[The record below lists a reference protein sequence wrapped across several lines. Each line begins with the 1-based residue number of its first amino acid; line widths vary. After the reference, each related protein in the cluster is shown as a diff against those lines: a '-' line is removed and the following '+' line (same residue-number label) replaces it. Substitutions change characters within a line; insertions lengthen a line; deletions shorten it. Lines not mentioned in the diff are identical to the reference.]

1 MFGQLQLEHFDGL
14 NKLPQKAASAWSA
27 VFNGE
32 LVGATFKP
40 ILYLGQQVV
49 HGVNYYFI
57 AEETL
62 VVRGDCRR
70 IVKLVI
76 HELGDTYTL
85 LEGSI
90 ETIAA

>member
-1 MFGQLQLEHFDGL
+1 MFGQLQLEHFDGAA
-14 NKLPQKAASAWSA
+14 KLPQKAASAWSA
-27 VFNGE
+27 AFTDM
-32 LVGATFKP
+32 VGVTYKP
-40 ILYLGQQVV
+40 LLYLGAQVV

-62 VVRGDCRR
+62 VVRGDVRR
-70 IVKLVI
+70 VVKLVI

-90 ETIAA
+90 ETIA

>member
-14 NKLPQKAASAWSA
+14 TKMPQRAASAWCA
-27 VFNGE
+27 VFDDGR
-32 LVGATFKP
+32 VGASFKP
-40 ILYLGQQVV
+40 LLYLGQQVV

-62 VVRGDCRR
+62 VVRGDFRR
-70 IVKLVI
+70 VVKLVI
-76 HELGDTYTL
+76 HELGDEYNL

-90 ETIAA
+90 ENIA

>member
-1 MFGQLQLEHFDGL
+1 MFGQLQLEHFDGAT
-14 NKLPQKAASAWSA
+14 KLPQRAATAWSA
-27 VFNGE
+27 VFTDM
-32 LVGATFKP
+32 VGATFKP
-40 ILYLGQQVV
+40 LLYLGQQVV

-62 VVRGDCRR
+62 VVRGDVRR
-70 IVKLVI
+70 VVKLVI

-90 ETIAA
+90 ETIA